1 MELNG
6 RVRIICKNENRKTFE
21 QLFEKYHI
29 EYNQTSLIEDSLRFD
44 IYHLSKILE
53 QDFIKELEEILTLY
67 LTPEYTTNKT
77 YAFKVLVIDMDNKI
91 HRYENEV
98 GGVTYFPYE
107 IGFID

>member
-1 MELNG
+1 MEING

-21 QLFEKYHI
+21 QLFEKHHI
-29 EYNQTSLIEDSLRFD
+29 KYDTASLIEESLRFD
-44 IYHLSKILE
+44 IYYLSKVLE
-53 QDFIKELEEILTLY
+53 QDFINELEETLTLY
-67 LTPEYTTNKT
+67 STPEYTANKT

-91 HRYENEV
+91 HRYENEI